1 VVLLGSRKSSKGT
14 LGARISGLG
23 RFSYMFSFM
32 YDVLCLAITQLHEI
46 PSFYAVFRKH
56 LGFCL
61 EIAWR

>member
-1 VVLLGSRKSSKGT
+1 
-14 LGARISGLG
+14 
-23 RFSYMFSFM
+23 MFSFM